1 MNCRRGSAPS
11 ADRSKRTRPRSGKK
25 SSAPSAVISTKNS
38 AGDRSSCHTSW
49 RYRKIPR
56 QNAKS
61 APEPPLTPAL
71 GSPAPVV
78 EAPPA
83 PRSRIVEELGALAL
97 IAFVTFATVSL
108 ACLDAGRTPNLGG
121 PVGEMLASILSGI
134 VGYQSYMAL
143 LLMAVLAVR
152 VWMRT
157 PAVTLVREAAGGA
170 IVLVALATAGGLF
183 DLGDLRIGGT
193 VGATVASMLNASL
206 NMAGGY
212 LVAVLAMVC
221 GFALMLKRAPTEL
234 AAAAIA
240 KMRPTFR
247 RESAGSDDEA
257 SCAPR
262 VFELSDAIIEDEDD
276 GASNGKRAPLKVR
289 KIELRELP
297 SRDRRRE
304 AQASKPRTKGSYKIP
319 PPALLD
325 MPPPT
330 HTQVDEAA
338 LERSARVLEQKLGD
352 FGVEGRVVEV
362 QPGPVVTM
370 YKFEP
375 GSGIKVSQI
384 VNLSDDLSMALRAA
398 AVRIQAP
405 VPGEAVVGIEVPNR
419 KRERVYLREIL
430 EAEEFQAENSQLTI
444 ALGKDIAGRPVA
456 ADLARMPHLLIA
468 GATGTGKSVSI
479 HTMIAAILFNATA
492 DDVRFILIDP
502 KMLELSVY
510 ENIPHMLV
518 PVVVDPGKAAAALLW
533 ATQEM
538 ETRYLMMREFGVRNI
553 DNYNQALATGAKP
566 VDVRPIPTADG
577 EENAQP
583 IEHRKL
589 PKIVIVIDELAD
601 LLLSE
606 GKTIER
612 DISRLAAKAR
622 AAGIH
627 LILATQRPSV
637 DVITG
642 LIKANLPARISF
654 QVTSRVD
661 SRTILD
667 AIGAERLLG
676 AGDMLFMPPG
686 SAKLRRLHGPF
697 VSEHEIRKLTDFLRE
712 QGAPDYHLEILET
725 KPPGEDDGGPGS
737 DEHDEMYDEAVRI
750 VMETNQ
756 ASISMIQ
763 RRLRIG
769 YNRAARM
776 VEQMEREGIVMPAD
790 GAKPREVRLRSARQS

>member
-1 MNCRRGSAPS
+1 VV
-11 ADRSKRTRPRSGKK
+11 DE
-25 SSAPSAVISTKNS
+25 
-38 AGDRSSCHTSW
+38 
-49 RYRKIPR
+49 
-56 QNAKS
+56 
-61 APEPPLTPAL
+61 APE
-71 GSPAPVV
+71 
-78 EAPPA
+78 
-83 PRSRIVEELGALAL
+83 PRSRIVDELIALAL
-97 IAFVTFATVSL
+97 IAFVAFVTVSL
-108 ACLDAGRTPNLGG
+108 ACLDAGRVPNLGG
-121 PVGEMLASILSGI
+121 PVGAMVAGALGGVL
-134 VGYQSYMAL
+134 GYQSCAAL
-143 LLMAVLAVR
+143 VFLVAFAVR
-152 VWMRT
+152 VWKGA
-157 PAVTLVREAAGGA
+157 PPITLAREVVGAA
-170 IVLVALATAGGLF
+170 IVLLALAAAGGLF
-183 DLGDLRIGGT
+183 DLGDARIGGLA
-193 VGATVASMLNASL
+193 GATIADALNASL
-206 NMAGGY
+206 NLAGGY
-212 LVAVLAMVC
+212 LVTLLAMVF
-221 GFALMLKRAPTEL
+221 GLALMLKRAPTEL
-234 AAAAIA
+234 AAAAAA
-240 KMRPTFR
+240 KMRPARRR
-247 RESAGSDDEA
+247 REEEGMDTRRR
-257 SCAPR
+257 APMI
-262 VFELSDAIIEDEDD
+262 VELSDEILDADSD
-276 GASNGKRAPLKVR
+276 GDGKRPALRVR
-289 KIELRELP
+289 KLELRDLP
-297 SRDRRRE
+297 SRDKRKE
-304 AQASKPRTKGSYKIP
+304 AQASKPRTRGAYKIP

-325 MPPPT
+325 MPPAE
-330 HTQVDEAA
+330 HSQVDEST
-338 LERSARVLEQKLGD
+338 LERSARVLEQKLAD
-352 FGVEGRVVEV
+352 FGVDGRVVEV

-430 EAEEFQAENSQLTI
+430 EAEEFSAENSQLTI

-518 PVVVDPGKAAAALLW
+518 PVVVDPSKAAAALLW

-538 ETRYLMMREFGVRNI
+538 ETRYMMMREFGVRNI
-553 DNYNQALATGAKP
+553 DSYNQAIAAGAKP
-566 VDVRPIPTADG
+566 EMKALPMTDEGDL
-577 EENAQP
+577 NAKP
-583 IEHRKL
+583 LEHRKL

-667 AIGAERLLG
+667 SIGAERLLG

-712 QGAPDYHLEILET
+712 QGAPEYRMEILET
-725 KPPGEDDGGPGS
+725 TAPGEDGGPAGDS
-737 DEHDEMYDEAVRI
+737 EHDEMYDEAVRI

-790 GAKPREVRLRSARQS
+790 GARPREVRLRGAS

>member
-1 MNCRRGSAPS
+1 MNSTVRFVPARSRSETKLSA
-11 ADRSKRTRPRSGKK
+11 
-25 SSAPSAVISTKNS
+25 SSAATSSTSSDAARLSFRTWWRFRAIARSNS
-38 AGDRSSCHTSW
+38 RS
-49 RYRKIPR
+49 
-56 QNAKS
+56 Q
-61 APEPPLTPAL
+61 PEPQAA
-71 GSPAPVV
+71 PAP
-78 EAPPA
+78 APIEEVSA
-83 PRSRIVEELGALAL
+83 PRSRIVEELTALAL
-97 IAFVTFATVSL
+97 LSLIVFSAVSL
-108 ACLDAGRTPNLGG
+108 ACFDAGRTPNVCG
-121 PVGEMLASILSGI
+121 PVGQALAEALSGAL
-134 VGYQSYMAL
+134 GYQSYAALAL
-143 LLMAVLAVR
+143 LGALA
-152 VWMRT
+152 MRIWKRL
-157 PAVTLVREAAGGA
+157 PLATLAREATGGV
-170 IVLVALATAGGLF
+170 ILLLALATAGGLF
-183 DLGDLRIGGT
+183 DLGDARAGGMIG
-193 VGATVASMLNASL
+193 AAIADALNASL
-206 NMAGGY
+206 SIVGGY
-212 LVAVLAMVC
+212 LVALLAMMC
-221 GFALMLKRAPTEL
+221 GLALMLKRAPTEL
-234 AAAAIA
+234 AAAAAAKLRPPRRAKDDFDIA
-240 KMRPTFR
+240 GKG
-247 RESAGSDDEA
+247 A
-257 SCAPR
+257 CAF
-262 VFELSDAIIEDEDD
+262 VELSDEIVDSDPDTPE
-276 GASNGKRAPLKVR
+276 KRAPLKVR

-297 SRDRRRE
+297 SRDKRKD
-304 AQASKPRTKGSYKIP
+304 AQASKPRTRGAYKIP
-319 PPALLD
+319 PPSLLD
-325 MPPPT
+325 MPPAE
-330 HTQVDEAA
+330 HTQVDETT
-338 LERSARVLEQKLGD
+338 LERSARVLEQKLAD
-352 FGVEGRVVEV
+352 FGVDGRVVEV

-384 VNLSDDLSMALRAA
+384 VNLADDLSMALRAA

-430 EAEEFQAENSQLTI
+430 EAEEFSAENSQLTI

-518 PVVVDPGKAAAALLW
+518 PVVVDPSKAAAALLW

-538 ETRYLMMREFGVRNI
+538 ERRYLMMRDLGVRNI
-553 DNYNQALATGAKP
+553 DSYNQAIAAGARPVELRP
-566 VDVRPIPTADG
+566 VDADPDSPPI
-577 EENAQP
+577 Q
-583 IEHRKL
+583 HRKL

-667 AIGAERLLG
+667 SIGAERLLG
-676 AGDMLFMPPG
+676 AGDMLFLPPG
-686 SAKLRRLHGPF
+686 SAKLRRIHGPF
-697 VSEHEIRKLTDFLRE
+697 VSEHEIRRLTDFLRE
-712 QGAPDYHLEILET
+712 QGSPEYQMEILET
-725 KPPGEDDGGPGS
+725 KAPGEEGAAPG
-737 DEHDEMYDEAVRI
+737 DEERDEMYDEAVRI

-790 GAKPREVRLRSARQS
+790 GARPREVRMRSAN